1 MIVTSNKPFSA
12 WGAIFC
18 DEVVAAALMDRLV
31 DHSEIVSL
39 QGDSYRLKDKTS
51 AAPRRPTPPEPR
63 GPGRAAPLRPTA
75 SAPQPAASSPG
86 RSTFRPNKRVRLR
99 ADLDCRG
106 AKAAAR
112 SPSMRPSPLAR
123 RLPLLPAFSAGVA
136 P

>member
-63 GPGRAAPLRPTA
+63 APGGPLRFARSCRP
-75 SAPQPAASSPG
+75 SAPGSRREAGSTRPAANTAHLPKFPS
-86 RSTFRPNKRVRLR
+86 RSLDTAGKR
-99 ADLDCRG
+99 A
-106 AKAAAR
+106 
-112 SPSMRPSPLAR
+112 
-123 RLPLLPAFSAGVA
+123 
-136 P
+136 

>member
-63 GPGRAAPLRPTA
+63 APGGPLRFA
-75 SAPQPAASSPG
+75 
-86 RSTFRPNKRVRLR
+86 RLPP
-99 ADLDCRG
+99 L
-106 AKAAAR
+106 R
-112 SPSMRPSPLAR
+112 SPPPVHQAGPLSDR
-123 RLPLLPAFSAGVA
+123 TRVSGFERT
-136 P
+136 